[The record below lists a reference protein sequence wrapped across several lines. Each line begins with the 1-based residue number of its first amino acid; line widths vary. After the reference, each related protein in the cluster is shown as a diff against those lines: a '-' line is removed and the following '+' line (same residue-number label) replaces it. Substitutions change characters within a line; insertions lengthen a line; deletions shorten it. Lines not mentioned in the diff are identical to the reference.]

1 MPGEALLS
9 PVAVLGARPAL
20 PFTLET
26 RSTHATALETPRP
39 DLIQVILNRLDLLQA
54 ISERSQLELT
64 NLRELNAEILQ
75 AVNQRP
81 AAPLPAPDI
90 AVDSRPAV
98 NQKLTLFLLG
108 PFEARVGDRPV
119 ASWPGRKARQLLA
132 YLALEKGRM
141 VPKDVLIEL
150 FWPGAR
156 ADRGANNL
164 SIAIYQIRSSLAA
177 VSREASEAITVRQG
191 LYGIEME
198 GVGVDLWDLQAHL
211 DQARR
216 ALERDDK
223 PSVRAHL
230 KDAVALCRG
239 ELMASDPYEEW
250 TAEPRRRFNAA
261 WHQALAWLA
270 TEASTQREWPSVVD
284 YAGQIL
290 GRDAC
295 DEGAHRMIV
304 NAHLMMGNRSLALQQ
319 YRACVEILR
328 RELGVHPSPETLK
341 LGEELED

>member
-1 MPGEALLS
+1 MPGEATLS
-9 PVAVLGARPAL
+9 PVAVLGAMPAL
-20 PFTLET
+20 PFILET
-26 RSTHATALETPRP
+26 RSTRTAPSQAPKP
-39 DLIQVILNRLDLLQA
+39 DVMQVILNRLDLLQA
-54 ISERSQLELT
+54 ISERSQVELT
-64 NLRELNAEILQ
+64 SLRELNSEILQ
-75 AVNQRP
+75 AVRRPFEPAPPVIAVQSPP
-81 AAPLPAPDI
+81 AA
-90 AVDSRPAV
+90 R
-98 NQKLTLFLLG
+98 QKLALSLLG
-108 PFEARVGDRPV
+108 PFEARVADRAV
-119 ASWPGRKARQLLA
+119 TNWPGRKARLLLA

-164 SIAIYQIRSSLAA
+164 SIAIYQIRTCLAA
-177 VSREASEAITVRQG
+177 ISREASEAITVRQG
-191 LYGIEME
+191 LYGIELD
-198 GVGVDLWDLQAHL
+198 GVGVDLWDLHAHL

-216 ALERDDK
+216 ALERDERQA
-223 PSVRAHL
+223 VRAHL

-239 ELMASDPYEEW
+239 ELLASDPYEEW

-270 TEASTQREWPSVVD
+270 TEASTQRDWPSVVD
-284 YAGQIL
+284 YAGQVL

-304 NAHLMMGNRSLALQQ
+304 HAHLMMGNRSLALQQ
-319 YRACVEILR
+319 YRACVEVLR

-341 LGEELED
+341 LASQLED